1 VGRISQSCGAGGP
14 MNAQPEGGLQ
24 TKIGEIST
32 DDHSS
37 RIRALQ
43 AMLDYILAEGAE
55 LKLAHFV
62 ILMRAASIVLDR
74 ELD

>member
-1 VGRISQSCGAGGP
+1 
-14 MNAQPEGGLQ
+14 MNARLEEARSARIREPAIE
-24 TKIGEIST
+24 
-32 DDHSS
+32 DHTS

-43 AMLDYILAEGAE
+43 AMLDYVLAEGAE

-62 ILMRAASIVLDR
+62 ILLRAASIVLDR

>member
-1 VGRISQSCGAGGP
+1 MI
-14 MNAQPEGGLQ
+14 AQLEDANLNR
-24 TKIGEIST
+24 IGEIPT

-43 AMLDYILAEGAE
+43 AMLDYVLAEGAE

-62 ILMRAASIVLDR
+62 ILLRAASIVLDR
-74 ELD
+74 ELS